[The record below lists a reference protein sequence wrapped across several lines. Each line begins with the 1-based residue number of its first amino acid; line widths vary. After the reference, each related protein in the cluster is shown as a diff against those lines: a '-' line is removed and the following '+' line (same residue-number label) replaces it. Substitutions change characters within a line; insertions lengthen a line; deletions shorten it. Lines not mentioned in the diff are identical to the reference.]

1 LTTLPIC
8 VYFNI
13 KKLRGVLFI
22 MLNSRSPI
30 PLYHQLADIILE
42 KIRSDEYSPGDRIP
56 SENELAARYD
66 IGRPTVRQ
74 ATDMLIRKRFLIRKR
89 GSGTFVC
96 EKRKEVDL
104 FSLAGTTS
112 AFNKKGIEV
121 TTRILQKIRL
131 KRIKPDPKNP
141 FGGRKAYF
149 FSRLTRVENSPVII
163 EDMYLH
169 QGLFKGIDAI
179 DLSGRSLSQIVG
191 EHYYMKPDSGRQTF
205 HIGYLSGDKRD
216 ILEINSKTPILVVQ
230 RYLNFDQAKNAIYSE
245 LYCKTDQFVFSQELV
260 V

>member
-1 LTTLPIC
+1 
-8 VYFNI
+8 
-13 KKLRGVLFI
+13 

-30 PLYHQLADIILE
+30 PLYHQLADILLE
-42 KIRSDEYSPGDRIP
+42 KIRSGEYSPGDRIP
-56 SENELAARYD
+56 SENELAARFG

-96 EKRKEVDL
+96 ETHKEVDL

-121 TTRILQKIRL
+121 TTRILKKIRL
-131 KRIKPDPKNP
+131 KHIKSDPKNP
-141 FGGRKAYF
+141 FANRNAYF
-149 FSRLTRVENSPVII
+149 FSRLSRVEKSPVII
-163 EDMYLH
+163 EDIYLH
-169 QGLFKGIDAI
+169 QGLFKGIDAV

-191 EHYYMKPDSGRQTF
+191 ENYYMKPDSGRQTF
-205 HIGYLSGDKRD
+205 QIGYLSGEKRN
-216 ILEINSKTPILVVQ
+216 ILEVNSKTPILIVQ
-230 RYLNFDQAKNAIYSE
+230 RYLHFGQADSAIYSE
-245 LYCKTDQFVFSQELV
+245 LYCRTEQFVFSQELV

>member
-1 LTTLPIC
+1 
-8 VYFNI
+8 
-13 KKLRGVLFI
+13 

-42 KIRSDEYSPGDRIP
+42 KIRSEEYLPGDRIP
-56 SENELAARYD
+56 SENELAARYG

-74 ATDMLIRKRFLIRKR
+74 ATDLLIRERFLIRKR

-96 EKRKEVDL
+96 EKHKEVDL

-131 KRIKPDPKNP
+131 NHIKADPKNP
-141 FGGRKAYF
+141 FANQKAYF
-149 FSRLTRVENSPVII
+149 FSRLSRVEKLPVLI

-169 QGLFKGIDAI
+169 RDLFKGIDAI
-179 DLSGRSLSQIVG
+179 DLSGRSISQIAG
-191 EHYYMKPDSGRQTF
+191 EHYHMKPDSGRQTF
-205 HIGYLSGDKRD
+205 RIGYLSGVKADA
-216 ILEINSKTPILVVQ
+216 LEVNSKTPILVVQ
-230 RYLNFDQAKNAIYSE
+230 RYLHFDQAINAVYSK
-245 LYCKTDQFVFSQELV
+245 LYCRTDQFVFSQLLV
-260 V
+260 LA